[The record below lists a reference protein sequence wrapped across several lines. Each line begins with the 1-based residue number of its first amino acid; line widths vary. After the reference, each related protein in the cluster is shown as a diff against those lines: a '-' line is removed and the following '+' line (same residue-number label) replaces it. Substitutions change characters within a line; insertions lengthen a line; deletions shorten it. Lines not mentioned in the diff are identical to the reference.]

1 MQNFVVYAE
10 LLNETIFTK
19 IDTALITHLSVSSS
33 VIIKFN
39 INYFVCDCGNL
50 LCGEKE
56 AKQST
61 TASYSTIGYPLSL
74 CLF

>member
-1 MQNFVVYAE
+1 MQKFVVYAE
-10 LLNETIFTK
+10 LINETIFTK
-19 IDTALITHLSVSSS
+19 IDTALITNLSVSSN

-39 INYFVCDCGNL
+39 IDYFVCIGGNL

-61 TASYSTIGYPLSL
+61 TASYSTIWFPL
-74 CLF
+74 